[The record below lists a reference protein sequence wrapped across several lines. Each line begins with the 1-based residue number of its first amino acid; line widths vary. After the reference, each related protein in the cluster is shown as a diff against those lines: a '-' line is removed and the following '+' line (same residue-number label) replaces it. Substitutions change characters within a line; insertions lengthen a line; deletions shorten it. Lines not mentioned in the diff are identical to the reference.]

1 MTDSFAKYMLLH
13 DLVRSLVW
21 DDEIEFFERLE
32 EEVRDDMGITH
43 LAISELKKG
52 SWKILY
58 TGGSLDDDQGSLK
71 PFDQFTMTKEALPAF
86 VLTPGGS
93 VGYDAHFSIMCQD
106 SVRRILSVSDA
117 HARRSYQ
124 PDEINALITIAHT
137 IAVLLDNK
145 RMLKED
151 RITGLPN
158 RRTCERRL
166 ESCMQRARRYG
177 VSFSVVML
185 DLDHFKRVN
194 DTYGHDMGDQVLRTV
209 ADHLRHALRL
219 SDFVGRWGGEE
230 FLLVLEEAHPVD
242 AQIRMD
248 RIREQVKQQVFHA
261 GHDSFHVSFSA
272 GISLLSEDPKM
283 AETVVSRADV
293 ALYGAKRAGRD
304 RVEVDPHS
312 LLSGDLTVEP
322 QIEIE
327 ATDE

>member
-1 MTDSFAKYMLLH
+1 MAEDFEKYLLLH

-32 EEVRDDMGITH
+32 EEIRDDMGIDTM
-43 LAISELKKG
+43 AISELREG
-52 SWKILY
+52 SWHVLY
-58 TGGSLDDDQGSLK
+58 TGGSREGPEDR

-86 VLTPGGS
+86 VLTPGGNI
-93 VGYDAHFSIMCQD
+93 GYDAHFSIMCQD
-106 SVRRILSVSDA
+106 AVRRLLSVSDA
-117 HARRSYQ
+117 HGRRSFR
-124 PDEINALITIAHT
+124 PEEINALITIAHT
-137 IAVLLDNK
+137 VAVLLDNK

-158 RRTCERRL
+158 RRTCERKL

-194 DTYGHDMGDQVLRTV
+194 DTYGHDMGDQVLRAV

-242 AQIRMD
+242 AQIRME
-248 RIREQVKQQVFHA
+248 RIRDEVKKHVFHA
-261 GHDSFHVSFSA
+261 GPDSFHTSFSA
-272 GISLLSEDPKM
+272 GIALLSGDAKM
-283 AETVVSRADV
+283 DATTVSRADV
-293 ALYGAKRAGRD
+293 ALYAAKKGGRD

-312 LLSGDLTVEP
+312 LNTGELTAEP
-322 QIEIE
+322 VIEIE
-327 ATDE
+327 QTEE

>member
-1 MTDSFAKYMLLH
+1 MAEDFEKYLLLH

-32 EEVRDDMGITH
+32 EEIRADMGITN
-43 LAISELKKG
+43 LAISELQDG
-52 SWKILY
+52 SWQVLY
-58 TGGSLDDDQGSLK
+58 TGGSRDGEPSH

-93 VGYDAHFSIMCQD
+93 IDYDAHFSIMCQD
-106 SVRRILSVSDA
+106 GVRRLLSVCDVGE
-117 HARRSYQ
+117 RRSYK
-124 PDEINALITIAHT
+124 PEEVNALITIAHT

-158 RRTCERRL
+158 RRTCERKL
-166 ESCMQRARRYG
+166 ESCMQRAKRYG

-194 DTYGHDMGDQVLRTV
+194 DTYGHDTGDQVLRAV

-242 AQIRMD
+242 AQIRME
-248 RIREQVKQQVFHA
+248 RIRDEVKKHVFHS
-261 GHDSFHVSFSA
+261 GPDSFHTSFSA
-272 GISLLSEDPKM
+272 GIALLSGDPKM
-283 AETVVSRADV
+283 DATTVSRADV
-293 ALYGAKRAGRD
+293 ALYAAKKGGRD

-312 LLSGDLTVEP
+312 LVSGDLNAEP
-322 QIEIE
+322 EIEIE
-327 ATDE
+327 QTEE

>member
-1 MTDSFAKYMLLH
+1 MTDSFQKYLLLH
-13 DLVRSLVW
+13 DLVRSVVW

-32 EEVRDDMGITH
+32 EEVREDMGITN
-43 LAISELKKG
+43 LAISELREG
-52 SWKILY
+52 SWQILY
-58 TGGSLDDDQGSLK
+58 TGGSQDGEPEAAR
-71 PFDQFTMTKEALPAF
+71 PFDQFTATKEALPAF
-86 VLTPGGS
+86 VLTPGGN
-93 VGYDAHFSIMCQD
+93 VGYDAHFSILCQD
-106 SVRRILSVSDA
+106 SVRRLLSVSDSQG
-117 HARRSYQ
+117 RRSFQ

-158 RRTCERRL
+158 RRTCERKL
-166 ESCMQRARRYG
+166 ESSMQRARRYG
-177 VSFSVVML
+177 VSFSVAML

-230 FLLVLEEAHPVD
+230 FVLVLEEAHPVD
-242 AQIRMD
+242 AQIRME

-261 GHDSFHVSFSA
+261 GPDSFHVSFSA
-272 GISLLSEDPKM
+272 GIALLDEDPKL
-283 AETVVSRADV
+283 AETVISRADV
-293 ALYGAKRAGRD
+293 ALYSAKKSGRD

-312 LLSGDLTVEP
+312 LLSSETMVEP